1 MVAAEE
7 KEAMAAAPGDATV
20 KPGGGVV
27 QAPSQLQAPRPEMI
41 ATAVRFLENRKV
53 QETTPELKTTFL
65 KKKGLTDEEVTLAFQ
80 ELKLSSSIPA
90 SQQQPPVSSVVYLP
104 QTSIGTRLRDLLN
117 LLLLIGGFSYSVKF
131 LWKKYIRRWFYG
143 EEKDEEPTPSQLVYQ
158 TSQQLLAA
166 LTSLQHGVNSLQ
178 ESLEGLKGKGDGEMS
193 DVKKEIQ
200 SVKGLLLSSRSFP
213 GQPTLAGGSPS
224 IPAWQLA
231 HSPKSNTV
239 AAVDTKAASGGDWSG
254 SGGSTASEIEILNH
268 DNTADEFTG
277 AAEGDNAPAVVQDN
291 LVQQQ
296 VTAADIAVDT
306 LYPDQSNELD

>member
-7 KEAMAAAPGDATV
+7 KEAMAAAPGDDTV

-80 ELKLSSSIPA
+80 ELKLSSAVPST
-90 SQQQPPVSSVVYLP
+90 QQQPPVSSVVYLP

-200 SVKGLLLSSRSFP
+200 SVKGLLLSRQIFGSEDSPAGRLISPLRLRPFP
-213 GQPTLAGGSPS
+213 RFSIGSSSGLDGGGGPFSSLAAATGSDSGYSPRGTPSPEFFLPT
-224 IPAWQLA
+224 
-231 HSPKSNTV
+231 
-239 AAVDTKAASGGDWSG
+239 
-254 SGGSTASEIEILNH
+254 
-268 DNTADEFTG
+268 
-277 AAEGDNAPAVVQDN
+277 AELP
-291 LVQQQ
+291 
-296 VTAADIAVDT
+296 
-306 LYPDQSNELD
+306 